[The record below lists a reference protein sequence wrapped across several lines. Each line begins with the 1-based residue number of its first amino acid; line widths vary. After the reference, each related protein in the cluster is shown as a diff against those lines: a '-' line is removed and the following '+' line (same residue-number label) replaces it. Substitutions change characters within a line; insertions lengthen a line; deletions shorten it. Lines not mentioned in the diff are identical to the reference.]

1 MKITSRQ
8 YAQALYDLTKD
19 KQLAEIKQITKKFVE
34 LLINNRDL
42 SKAKE
47 ISNHFQKIWLR
58 EENIVEA
65 NIVSA
70 RKLDKD
76 VIKSVSDYIK
86 KTTKAKELIIKEDID
101 KNILGGVII
110 KYQDKIMDGSIK
122 TKLIEL
128 KKEIIK

>member
-19 KQLAEIKQITKKFVE
+19 KQSAEIKQITKKFVE

-47 ISNHFQKIWLR
+47 ISNRFQKIWLR

-86 KTTKAKELIIKEDID
+86 KTTKAKELIIREDID

>member
-19 KQLAEIKQITKKFVE
+19 KQLAEIKQITKRFVE

-47 ISNHFQKIWLR
+47 ISNRFQKIWLR

>member
-47 ISNHFQKIWLR
+47 ISNRFQKIWLR